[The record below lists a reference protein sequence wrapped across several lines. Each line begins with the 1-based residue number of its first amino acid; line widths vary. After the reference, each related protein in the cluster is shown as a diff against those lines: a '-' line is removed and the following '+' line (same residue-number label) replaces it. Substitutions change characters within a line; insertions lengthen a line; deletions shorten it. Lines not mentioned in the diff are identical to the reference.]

1 MIGTIFD
8 RLAKSTGPELIDL
21 IEGISG
27 WVLSLQGCSPLLTGL
42 GRLRDSL
49 GAEAAVLTR
58 LGRTDGAGT
67 SVLVSDV
74 VSIRA
79 DGEPVERSF
88 AAGLLGSF
96 VYKPRTGSAWFTE
109 PADVDQDPAL
119 RSLYRR
125 RRLSEM
131 AVVVLQVEEKAIY
144 FLELHFKDS
153 LASDGRALASNLA
166 GSLSD
171 MWLQRATGR
180 FSEALLKSRPSTV
193 AEDGRKGVPVEFL
206 SVDNPAQ
213 LSRAEFRVCSLLSS
227 GMNTSRVCE
236 ELGITDSTV
245 RTHLRQIYQK
255 TGSSNMADLLFK
267 LLACDLPTTHRI
279 SADLRRTGS

>member
-27 WVLSLQGCSPLLTGL
+27 WVLALQGCSPLLTGL
-42 GRLRDSL
+42 GRLRDAL

-58 LGRTDGAGT
+58 LGRVDGAGT
-67 SVLVSDV
+67 SVLASDAAAV
-74 VSIRA
+74 RA
-79 DGEPVERSF
+79 DGEPVDRSF

-109 PADVDQDPAL
+109 PADIDSDPAL
-119 RSLYRR
+119 RSFYRR

-131 AVVVLQVEEKAIY
+131 AIVVLQVEEKAVY

-153 LASDGRALASNLA
+153 LGSDGRTLASNLA

-180 FSEALLKSRPSTV
+180 FSEALLKSRPTNA
-193 AEDGRKGVPVEFL
+193 AEDGRKGARIEVL
-206 SVDNPAQ
+206 SVGNPAQ
-213 LSRAEFRVCSLLSS
+213 LSRAEFRVCSLLSA
-227 GMNTSRVCE
+227 GMNTARVCD
-236 ELGITDSTV
+236 ELGITDSTI
-245 RTHLRQIYQK
+245 RTHLRQIYLK
-255 TGSSNMADLLFK
+255 TGSANMADLLFK
-267 LLACDLPTTHRI
+267 LLSSDLTPAHRI
-279 SADLRRTGS
+279 GAELRRTAS